1 MVVRPQTEAPLSR
14 SKLSLAQRRRRRLI
28 LETSALRRLFW
39 ASKRACGVGEMA
51 IWPCV

>member
-28 LETSALRRLFW
+28 LETSALRRVFW
-39 ASKRACGVGEMA
+39 ASRRACGGGEMA